1 MSIAEKNN
9 RLQKLEAEIREEI
22 SQADNVIHPFIL
34 AMMAE
39 AAKLADELRH
49 S

>member
-9 RLQKLEAEIREEI
+9 KLQKLEAEIREEI
-22 SQADNVIHPFIL
+22 SQADTIHPYIV

>member
-1 MSIAEKNN
+1 MSIAEKNH
-9 RLQKLEAEIREEI
+9 RLKKLEAEIREEI
-22 SQADNVIHPFIL
+22 SQTDTIHPYIV